1 LTAPPRA
8 IARWHEIV
16 AARSVAGLD
25 DLLAEDVIF
34 QSPAVH
40 TPQVGRA
47 ITLRY
52 LTAALQVLN
61 SDSFRYTGEW
71 YGDSSA
77 VLEFECT
84 VEGLQVNGVDMIHWD
99 AEGRI
104 VRFKVMLR
112 PVKALQA
119 VMPRMAH
126 ELERL
131 ASGSGAP

>member
-8 IARWHEIV
+8 IARWHEVV
-16 AARSVAGLD
+16 AARSVAGLE
-25 DLLAEDVIF
+25 DLLAEDVVF

-71 YGDSSA
+71 HGDTSA

-84 VEGLQVNGVDMIHWD
+84 VDGLLVNGVDMIHWD

-112 PVKALQA
+112 PGKALQA
-119 VMPRMAH
+119 VMPRMAQ

-131 ASGSGAP
+131 ATGSSGR